1 MKILNKTLIGL
12 LSLFCLVSCD
22 FLEETAYNKV
32 TVGNFYTTKE
42 GITNGVNGLYSTL
55 RNMYIHEYLI
65 YMCEG
70 PSDLWIA
77 YNGSEQWRNWTID
90 ATNND
95 VRSFWYNSYKSIN
108 QCNTVIYSLEN
119 DEIEGLDESL
129 RIQYLAEALFIRAH
143 YFYHLVQQFGD
154 VPMSLKP
161 TNSVETPV
169 YKTKDD

>member
-55 RNMYIHEYLI
+55 RNMYIQEYLI

-95 VRSFWYNSYKSIN
+95 VRSF
-108 QCNTVIYSLEN
+108 
-119 DEIEGLDESL
+119 
-129 RIQYLAEALFIRAH
+129 
-143 YFYHLVQQFGD
+143 
-154 VPMSLKP
+154 
-161 TNSVETPV
+161 
-169 YKTKDD
+169 